1 MKKLKELVFTFS
13 CVATCTLI
21 ASASYISIFWKGTT
35 LDVSILWQLIIVSF
49 ICCLGNLLYPREE
62 KSKRQFYSI
71 LVIHYF
77 YIVLV
82 VMGCGFYF
90 EWFHINDL
98 AMVLGLLLQITCI
111 FILIA
116 SILHVRSKKQA
127 DKMTKRLQEY
137 IKKDKHLTE

>member
-1 MKKLKELVFTFS
+1 MSKLKELIFTFS

-21 ASASYISIFWKGTT
+21 ASASYISFFWKDVI
-35 LDVSILWQLIIVSF
+35 LDVSILWQIIIVSLL
-49 ICCLGNLLYPREE
+49 CCLGNLLYPKEA
-62 KSKRQFYSI
+62 KSKRQFYFI
-71 LVIHYF
+71 LLVHYL
-77 YIVLV
+77 YIVMV

-98 AMVLGLLLQITCI
+98 SMVLGLLLQITCI

-127 DKMTKRLQEY
+127 ERMTERLQEY